1 MKLYLSLIIAL
12 LTGFSGVA
20 QLTEGRIVYQEK
32 IDVHAKLPERA
43 KQFKDMIPRYKEF
56 NKELLFN
63 ADLSKYQSPE
73 VEEDEVVEKQQG
85 GMHMRFKQMKD
96 NSEVVHDIKEQ
107 TRVELKEFMGRNFV
121 VVDENEKP
129 FNWKI
134 GAGQKEILGYVCQ
147 EAIHYG
153 EKDTILAWFTPQI
166 PVSTGPRGVGKLPG
180 MILGLELDNGLVT
193 VMATKIEEQEVD
205 AKTMSIKGKGKKVTK
220 EEFKA
225 IVEEKTK
232 EMEEQHGG
240 NGMVIRV
247 AR

>member
-1 MKLYLSLIIAL
+1 MKLYLSLFIAL
-12 LTGFSGVA
+12 LNGLSATA
-20 QLTEGRIVYQEK
+20 QLTEGRIVYKEK

-43 KQFKDMIPRYKEF
+43 KQFKEMIPRFKEF

-63 ADLSKYQSPE
+63 SDFSKYQSPE
-73 VEEDEVVEKQQG
+73 VVEDEVVEKQQG

-96 NSEVVHDIKEQ
+96 QSEVVHNIKEQ
-107 TRVELKEFMGRNFV
+107 NRVEFKEFMGRNFV
-121 VVDENEKP
+121 VEDKDEKP

-134 GAGQKEILGYVCQ
+134 GSGQREILGYVCQ

-153 EKDTILAWFTPQI
+153 EKDTLLAWFTPQI

-180 MILGLELDNGLVT
+180 MILALELDNGLVT
-193 VMATKIEEQEVD
+193 VEATKIEEQEVD
-205 AKTMSIKGKGKKVTK
+205 TKSMAIKGKGKKVSK

-240 NGMVIRV
+240 NGMVIRI
-247 AR
+247 AK